1 MSSLWKRKNTVAA
14 LTALLLLM
22 AASLAFAGEEPAA
35 AGALLKD
42 FLWRCLNFA
51 VTFGLLAYFVTKPL
65 RNALAGRRDGVR
77 KALAEAEQARLDAEA
92 RFSEYDQKL
101 AKAAAEVDAIYA
113 EIRHEGEL
121 ESQKI
126 IANAHEMAEKIKAE
140 ATKSAALEVARA
152 RAELQREAAQMAVGI
167 AEELLK
173 KGFTPQDHDRLVN
186 EYTQK
191 VGELH

>member
-1 MSSLWKRKNTVAA
+1 MSSLWKRNNTIAA
-14 LTALLLLM
+14 LTVLLLLT
-22 AASLAFAGEEPAA
+22 AASLAFAAEEPAA
-35 AGALLKD
+35 AGVLFKD

-65 RNALAGRRDGVR
+65 RNALAGRREGIQ
-77 KALAEAEQARLDAEA
+77 KALADAEQARLDAEA

-126 IANAHEMAEKIKAE
+126 IANAHEMAEKIKTE

-152 RAELQREAAQMAVGI
+152 RAELQREAAQMAVAI
-167 AEELLK
+167 AEELVK

>member
-1 MSSLWKRKNTVAA
+1 MRKGTIAG
-14 LTALLLLM
+14 LTALLLL
-22 AASLAFAGEEPAA
+22 AATTLAVA
-35 AGALLKD
+35 AGAEEQHVAAGVLFKD

-65 RNALAGRRDGVR
+65 RNGLAGRREGIA
-77 KALAEAEQARLDAEA
+77 KALADAEQARTEAEA
-92 RFSEYDQKL
+92 RFAEYDRKL
-101 AKAAAEVDAIYA
+101 AKAATEVDAIYA

-126 IANAHEMAEKIKAE
+126 IANAQEMAEKIKAE
-140 ATKSAALEVARA
+140 AKKSAALEVARA
-152 RAELQREAAQMAVGI
+152 RAELQREAAKMAVAI
-167 AEELLK
+167 AEDLLQ
-173 KGFTPQDHDRLVN
+173 KGFTAQDHDRLVN